1 MIDKTK
7 WKNIEKN
14 IWQNIENP
22 KKFMLILYY
31 GRDARGR
38 MKKSSK
44 TMYGTLTEARNM
56 LKQHDV
62 DRLHENVNV
71 PTKCTLKDV
80 INDWNRNIGDINTE
94 KTTQTSNRNLQR
106 HMLEFFQEV
115 RVNKITATL
124 ILEYMA
130 HLKNEKGLSNNTVNK
145 HRTHLNTLFNYI
157 MLHDDVY
164 GLYRIRW
171 TR

>member
-56 LKQHDV
+56 LKRHDV
-62 DRLHENVNV
+62 EFAVNLAFWCACRREEACALKWENVNF
-71 PTKCTLKDV
+71 KDRT
-80 INDWNRNIGDINTE
+80 IKIC
-94 KTTQTSNRNLQR
+94 
-106 HMLEFFQEV
+106 EV
-115 RVNKITATL
+115 RTTAMGKVEERNTTKNGVVRKVGMVEWL
-124 ILEYMA
+124 ENILLRETSA
-130 HLKNEKGLSNNTVNK
+130 S
-145 HRTHLNTLFNYI
+145 R
-157 MLHDDVY
+157 
-164 GLYRIRW
+164 R
-171 TR
+171 

>member
-1 MIDKTK
+1 MIDKAK

-22 KKFMLILYY
+22 KKLMVILYY

-62 DRLHENVNV
+62 DRLHEVNIISIRSPLGFSANSINSLPSPRNN
-71 PTKCTLKDV
+71 PTPWIHGSV
-80 INDWNRNIGDINTE
+80 
-94 KTTQTSNRNLQR
+94 
-106 HMLEFFQEV
+106 F
-115 RVNKITATL
+115 
-124 ILEYMA
+124 
-130 HLKNEKGLSNNTVNK
+130 GLFDC
-145 HRTHLNTLFNYI
+145 L
-157 MLHDDVY
+157 
-164 GLYRIRW
+164 
-171 TR
+171 

>member
-71 PTKCTLKDV
+71 PAKCTLLLC
-80 INDWNRNIGDINTE
+80 
-94 KTTQTSNRNLQR
+94 QSLY
-106 HMLEFFQEV
+106 
-115 RVNKITATL
+115 
-124 ILEYMA
+124 ILAAIAICAYNGE
-130 HLKNEKGLSNNTVNK
+130 SV
-145 HRTHLNTLFNYI
+145 
-157 MLHDDVY
+157 
-164 GLYRIRW
+164 
-171 TR
+171 